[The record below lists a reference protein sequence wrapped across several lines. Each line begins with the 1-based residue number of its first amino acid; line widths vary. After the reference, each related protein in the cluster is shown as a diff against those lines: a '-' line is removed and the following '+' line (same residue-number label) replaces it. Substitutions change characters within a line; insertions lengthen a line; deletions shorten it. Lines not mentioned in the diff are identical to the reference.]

1 MDSTLRTKLVYE
13 VAESFETTRSKI
25 SQLLLE
31 HRLGKMEEN
40 GEFSYLGSLL
50 LNPYLSYRKNS
61 QIVNGKGYLETDGD
75 STLIHLTISPN
86 LILVFFILL
95 IFPILILIAI
105 YDNKY
110 LMPGGKDN
118 VWNIIGF
125 FMAVEGVIFAVIL
138 FCTYFLKQSFER
150 RFELTSGRGWK

>member
-13 VAESFETTRSKI
+13 VAESFEMTRSKI
-25 SQLLLE
+25 SRLLLE
-31 HRLGKMEEN
+31 HRSGKMEEN
-40 GEFSYLGSLL
+40 GEFSYQGSPL
-50 LNPYLSYRKNS
+50 LNPYLSNLRNS
-61 QIVNGKGYLETDGD
+61 RLVNGKGDLEKDGD
-75 STLIHLTISPN
+75 NTLIHLTICPN

-118 VWNIIGF
+118 VWNIIKF
-125 FMAVEGVIFAVIL
+125 FLVIEGVIIAVIILSTYL
-138 FCTYFLKQSFER
+138 FKLSFER
-150 RFELTSGRGWK
+150 RFDLTSVRD